1 MGSIQPNQ
9 SSEFQRI
16 LGAMA
21 PQTSSS
27 GELKESDENIQKI
40 AQARLNNL
48 KTAFE
53 NNKSPIKAVLTP
65 ISKAIGELASNV
77 ARFFSG
83 SGTFFVQNKN
93 QTKQNIIQN
102 LETKIKNEKDLD
114 SLNRLIQLRN
124 EIANETRDE
133 IAIETKDEIAN
144 KTKVDAILTKVKEA
158 TFSSNPNV
166 ENAKVASK
174 IIVLSSSSS
183 EIPTLSH
190 LVRQAVKAVKPIFSQ
205 IASSFKSLPNSFISL
220 GDVAKEYKALFGKT
234 IKELP
239 DTELSK
245 KVESSFNKGVDAVR
259 TFTDAAKGVSPEAVS
274 IREDIKKQ
282 VRSLSN
288 TAPEIKERVQEKLD
302 KTSIAG
308 TPSEVAERLKEV
320 VDSQLQGANIVNPE
334 RVSQRDSAIKEL
346 HAKVNHSALPD
357 TVKKSVFDALDSVKN
372 EDVSPQGIENLVNN
386 IVESSGYTNEF
397 SLDNPA

>member
-124 EIANETRDE
+124 EIANET
-133 IAIETKDEIAN
+133 KD
-144 KTKVDAILTKVKEA
+144 DAIFTKVKEA

-183 EIPTLSH
+183 EVPTLSH
-190 LVRQAVKAVKPIFSQ
+190 LVRQAIKAVKPIFSQ
-205 IASSFKSLPNSFISL
+205 IASSFKNLTNSFISV
-220 GDVAKEYKALFGKT
+220 GDAAKEYKALFGKT

-239 DTELSK
+239 DSELSK

-259 TFTDAAKGVSPEAVS
+259 KFTDAAKGVSPEAVS

-288 TAPEIKERVQEKLD
+288 TAPEIKERVEEKLD

-357 TVKKSVFDALDSVKN
+357 AVKQSVFDVLDSVKN